1 MPLVMRRIDALGITL
16 VIFLAGG
23 LAYVGLQFV
32 GLNNL
37 QAGIWSQLLLV
48 TGLIAWLLTYV
59 FRAVG
64 KNMTYHEQRKQYE
77 EAYLTKRL
85 EDMTPEELSELQAKI
100 DKEEGVK

>member
-1 MPLVMRRIDALGITL
+1 MGRINALGMTL

-23 LAYVGLQFV
+23 LAYIGLQFV
-32 GLNNL
+32 GVNNL
-37 QAGIWSQLLLV
+37 QAGIWSQVLLFA
-48 TGLIAWLLTYV
+48 GLIVWLLTYV

-64 KNMTYHEQRKQYE
+64 KNMTYHEQRRQYE

-100 DKEEGVK
+100 DKEEGIK